1 LKADWRPS
9 PGQVA
14 LLEPKERNALQP
26 MTGLVQTGGAQP
38 VIDVGKAA
46 QLTNGGCDVVA
57 SFFATDGLYRLEAT
71 ATAKR
76 ASNGL
81 VQLAVH
87 SVDRIQRR
95 SHDRVRRALPIEF
108 TGTNGAASTVQ
119 GETID
124 LAPGGVRVTTTE
136 PLPANTDQNV
146 SINLPDGQSV
156 IALARIL
163 EAIEHAKGFDY
174 RIEFSTIADT
184 DRERLVDLTR
194 QDR

>member
-1 LKADWRPS
+1 M
-9 PGQVA
+9 A
-14 LLEPKERNALQP
+14 LLEPKELNGLDT
-26 MTGLVQTGGAQP
+26 MTGLVQTGGARP
-38 VIDVGKAA
+38 VIDVGAVRIPA
-46 QLTNGGCDVVA
+46 GGCDVVA
-57 SFFATDGLYRLEAT
+57 SFFSTDGLYRLEAT
-71 ATAKR
+71 ATKKR
-76 ASNGL
+76 SGDGL

-95 SHDRVRRALPIEF
+95 AHQRVRQTLPIEL
-108 TGTNGAASTVQ
+108 TGTDGSVSTVH

-124 LAPGGVRVTTTE
+124 LAPGGARLTTTE
-136 PLPANTDQNV
+136 PLPATADQSV
-146 SINLPDGQSV
+146 AINLPDGQSV

-174 RIEFSTIADT
+174 RIEFSDIGDT